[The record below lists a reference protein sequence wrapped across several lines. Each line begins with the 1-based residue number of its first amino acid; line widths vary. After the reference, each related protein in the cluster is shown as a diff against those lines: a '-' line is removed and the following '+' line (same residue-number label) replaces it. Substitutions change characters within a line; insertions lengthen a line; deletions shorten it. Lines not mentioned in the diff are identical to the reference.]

1 MYDLERDPQVTRL
14 LRDAADEVSGF
25 IRPEGAEAAVS
36 TVRRRRRVRVAGLA
50 VVVLALVSAPVA
62 VVNLSGTPQ
71 RHVPPG
77 GGSSVSA
84 QPTPSE
90 SPPASQPPSPT
101 GTPSAPHGGISS
113 AVLRNAT
120 LDLPAWPKG
129 FDEGCPTG
137 PVKFVDGQAAPLLAL
152 QGEPVNVDVN
162 HDGVLETIQLISCS
176 PQGSDYQV
184 LAFDQDANGHIGTLG
199 KVVGSAGNLGRN
211 GADIMTIWKIAAGD
225 NGQVRVDVGEY
236 RPCCAAA
243 QASQHQWRTY
253 GWDGRMFTQTGGPTA
268 FGPNPKVADLVITAG
283 RLAMTRQADG
293 SWHGNLR
300 AAIHNAAGYPTPGP
314 VQFFI
319 SVDAGWQVNPATDSG
334 CHVTP
339 GEQPLECLLPVLPA
353 GADRVV
359 NLQVTAP
366 AGASGGHCTLNALA
380 VDANSH
386 AGYPDRKGD
395 NEVSA
400 EIVFN

>member
-1 MYDLERDPQVTRL
+1 MSDMERDPQVMSL
-14 LRDAADEVSGF
+14 LREATDEVSGF
-25 IRPEGAEAAVS
+25 IRPEGVGAVVS
-36 TVRRRRRVRVAGLA
+36 AVRRRRRIRMAGLA

-77 GGSSVSA
+77 GGPSTSV

-90 SPPASQPPSPT
+90 SQPASQPPSPT
-101 GTPSAPHGGISS
+101 GTPSAPRGGISS

-120 LDLPAWPKG
+120 LDIPAWPKG
-129 FDEGCPTG
+129 LDDGCPTG
-137 PVKFVDGQAAPLLAL
+137 PVKFVDGQAAHLLAL
-152 QGEPVNVDVN
+152 QGEPINVDVD
-162 HDGVLETIQLISCS
+162 HDGVQETIQRISCS

-184 LAFDQDANGHIGTLG
+184 LAFHQDASGRIVTLG
-199 KVVGSAGNLGRN
+199 KVAGSAGNLGRESV
-211 GADIMTIWKIAAGD
+211 DIMTIWGIAPGE

-236 RPCCAAA
+236 RPCCNAA

-253 GWDGRMFTQTGGPTA
+253 GWNGRTFTQTGGPTA
-268 FGPNPKVADLVITAG
+268 LGPNPKVTNLAITAG

-293 SWHGNLR
+293 SWQGNLR

-334 CHVTP
+334 CHLTP
-339 GEQPLECLLPVLPA
+339 DEQPLECLLPVLPA

-366 AGASGGHCTLNALA
+366 AGASSGHGTLNALA

-386 AGYPDRKGD
+386 AGYPDRKGN
-395 NEVSA
+395 NEVSV